1 MERSSCMNRKFA
13 TALLLVGLGLS
24 SAACTRLAGHQGFIA
39 DMTLVDAIQPGVDNR
54 DSVEKTLGRPTWVS
68 QFGAKDYYYYA
79 RNTHQ
84 YAFNMPTAKDQMVL
98 RVRFDNAGN
107 VTAVDRRSK
116 EEIAKLSP
124 TSKKT
129 KTLGRERS
137 FFEELFGN
145 IGQVG
150 AMGASPG
157 TTDNPK

>member
-1 MERSSCMNRKFA
+1 MNRKIA
-13 TALLLVGLGLS
+13 TALLLAALGLS
-24 SAACTRLAGHQGFIA
+24 STACTRLKGHQGFIA

-68 QFGAKDYYYYA
+68 QFGPKDYYYFS

-84 YAFNMPTAKDQMVL
+84 YAFNMPSASDQMVL
-98 RVRFDNAGN
+98 RVRFDDAGN
-107 VTAVDRRSK
+107 VVGVDRRGK
-116 EEIAKLSP
+116 ESIAKLSP

-129 KTLGRERS
+129 KTLGRDRS

>member
-1 MERSSCMNRKFA
+1 MNRKIA
-13 TALLLVGLGLS
+13 TALLLAALGLS
-24 SAACTRLAGHQGFIA
+24 STACTRLRGHQGYIA
-39 DMTLVDAIQPGVDNR
+39 DVTLVDAIQPGVDNR

-68 QFGAKDYYYYA
+68 QFGAKDYYYFS

-84 YAFNMPTAKDQMVL
+84 YAFTMPTATDQMVL
-98 RVRFDNAGN
+98 RVRFDDAGN
-107 VTAVDRRSK
+107 VVGVDHRGK
-116 EEIAKLSP
+116 EAIAKLSP

-157 TTDNPK
+157 TQDNPK